1 MENNSEELNI
11 LIKQAKTFLNAK
23 VEQLS
28 PQNDLNSPMSIKI
41 NELEKR
47 IEALEGYTLEI
58 LELYAT
64 NPDIL
69 VNFRKRTAEIKNDI
83 ESIK

>member
-11 LIKQAKTFLNAK
+11 LIKQAKTFLNDK
-23 VEQLS
+23 VEKLS
-28 PQNDLNSPMSIKI
+28 PQNDKNSPVNIKI

-47 IEALEGYTLEI
+47 IKALEEYTVEI

-69 VNFRKRTAEIKNDI
+69 VNFRRRTAEIKNDI

>member
-1 MENNSEELNI
+1 MENNSKELKI
-11 LIKQAKTFLNAK
+11 LIDQAKANLNAK
-23 VEQLS
+23 VGQLAAQQDAKS
-28 PQNDLNSPMSIKI
+28 SASIKI
-41 NELEKR
+41 KELEKR
-47 IEALEGYTLEI
+47 IEALEEYTKEI

>member
-11 LIKQAKTFLNAK
+11 LIRQAKTFLNAK

-28 PQNDLNSPMSIKI
+28 TQNDLNSTLSIKI
-41 NELEKR
+41 NEFEKR
-47 IEALEGYTLEI
+47 IKALEEYTVEI

-69 VNFRKRTAEIKNDI
+69 VNFRRRTAEIKNDI

>member
-11 LIKQAKTFLNAK
+11 LIEQAKSFLTAK

-28 PQNDLNSPMSIKI
+28 PQNDSNSPMSIKI

-47 IEALEGYTLEI
+47 IEALEDYTIEI

-64 NPDIL
+64 NPNIL
-69 VNFRKRTAEIKNDI
+69 LNFRKRTAEIKNDI

>member
-28 PQNDLNSPMSIKI
+28 PQNDLNSPVNIKI

-47 IEALEGYTLEI
+47 IKALEEYTVEI

-69 VNFRKRTAEIKNDI
+69 VNFRRRTAEIKNDI